1 MRHTP
6 TGTETKLYRIGE
18 LAKLAG
24 VSARTIDY
32 YTAIGLLTPVK
43 RSKGN
48 YRLYNDETLQ
58 RIRRIE
64 QLKAQK
70 YSLEE
75 IKAHFNAL
83 QRISPDEEVTRKLT
97 DLKAHLTQVEREVK
111 ELESVLDR
119 LKPRQAARLF
129 RMITPQTAACAEAL
143 LLLLGKGGNLM

>member
-1 MRHTP
+1 MPGAT
-6 TGTETKLYRIGE
+6 TESGAKLYRIGE

-32 YTAIGLLTPVK
+32 YTSLGLLTPVK

-58 RIRRIE
+58 RIRRIDE
-64 QLKAQK
+64 LKAQK

-75 IKAHFNAL
+75 IKAYFAAL
-83 QRISPDEEVTRKLT
+83 QGISNDEEATRKLT
-97 DLKAHLTQVEREVK
+97 ELQAHLTQVERDVK
-111 ELESVLDR
+111 ELESVLNR

-129 RMITPQTAACAEAL
+129 RAIAPQTAACVETL
-143 LLLLGKGGNLM
+143 LWLLGKGGNWM